1 MGILDGK
8 VALVTGSGQGIGR
21 AIAKE
26 LAAHGAKVVTNNRK
40 PSADS
45 NVTNQLGAERLA
57 KLSPEQLEW
66 VERELAVYA
75 GDAETTAQ
83 AIRDAGGDAIA
94 CFGDITDYNEAKKIV
109 DKTVETYGSVDILV
123 NVAGAFAFGPVEKTT
138 PETWEKVTS
147 VKPTGYFNMIRHCVP
162 YMQEKKW
169 GRIINCTS
177 SAFLGGDLRQI
188 AYATAN
194 AGVLGLTWAMA
205 SELAPYNITSHAFA
219 PAAKTRSSIDME
231 LFDKVVNADEKST
244 TSGNKFIEY
253 DDTPPPEA
261 FTAFIAYL
269 ASEEAAAYTGGV
281 YMTMGGFIARYSNP
295 TPVNTMMDPA
305 GWTLDKVVEA
315 APTTL
320 FKDYVDFNAPPAR
333 PQRDQ

>member
-1 MGILDGK
+1 MGLLDGK

-21 AIAKE
+21 SIAQE
-26 LAAHGAKVVTNNRK
+26 LAKHGAKVVTNNRK

-45 NVTNQLGAERLA
+45 NVTNQLGADRLA
-57 KLSPEQLEW
+57 KLSPEQLAW

-83 AIRDAGGDAIA
+83 SIRDAGGDAIA
-94 CFGDITDYNEAKKIV
+94 CFGDITDFDEAKKIV
-109 DKTVETYGSVDILV
+109 DKTVEKYGSVDILV

-138 PETWEKVTS
+138 EETWDRVNL
-147 VKPTGYFNMIRHCVP
+147 VKPKGYFNMIRHCVP
-162 YMQEKKW
+162 YMMEKKW

-194 AGVLGLTWAMA
+194 AGVLGLTWSMA
-205 SELAPYNITSHAFA
+205 SELAPYNITSNAFA

-244 TSGNKFIEY
+244 TSGKKFIEY

-269 ASEEAAAYTGGV
+269 ATQEAAHVTGGV
-281 YMTMGGFIARYSNP
+281 FMTMGGFISRYSNP
-295 TPVNTMMDPA
+295 TPVAMMMNPE
-305 GWTLDKVVEA
+305 GWTMESVIET
-315 APTTL
+315 APNTL
-320 FKDYVDFNAPPAR
+320 FKDYVDFNAPAPR